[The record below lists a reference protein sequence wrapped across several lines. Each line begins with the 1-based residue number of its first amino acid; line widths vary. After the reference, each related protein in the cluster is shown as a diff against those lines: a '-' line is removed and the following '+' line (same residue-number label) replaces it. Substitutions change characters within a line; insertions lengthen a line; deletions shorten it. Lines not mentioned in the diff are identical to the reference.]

1 MSSSSPQLLSG
12 KNDAALT
19 RAWGVWRACVVG
31 ARLAELAMLKHHTSH
46 RVWWRSG
53 LSSSRFGGM
62 YLGSRSDK
70 KPESWLQ
77 RHRSGGGTGGGG
89 AAGGTRVRIVNL
101 DETKTRI
108 PVVLED
114 SKDDGDDE
122 ALAIDF
128 RDVWFT
134 PQTSTGIAEYFCP
147 DEIYSAEVAP
157 TAPKSTGDTEY
168 LCREDVVLVLC
179 DSQTETGQ
187 VFCSDSQTETSQVFC
202 SDSQI
207 ETSQLFCDYQTE
219 TSLPEATMAEAAAAA
234 EHEQKRAAAVKLA
247 AKVWDPSSL
256 MTRHIRIPSFDQI
269 IR

>member
-1 MSSSSPQLLSG
+1 MNCHISSSSPQLLSG
-12 KNDAALT
+12 ANDAALT
-19 RAWGVWRACVVG
+19 RAWGAWRACVVG

-53 LSSSRFGGM
+53 LSSNRFGGT
-62 YLGSRSDK
+62 YFGSRSGK

-89 AAGGTRVRIVNL
+89 AAGGMRVRIVDF
-101 DETKTRI
+101 DEDQTRI
-108 PVVLED
+108 PVVHED

-128 RDVWFT
+128 RNVWFT
-134 PQTSTGIAEYFCP
+134 PQTSAGIAEYFCQ
-147 DEIYSAEVAP
+147 DEVAP
-157 TAPKSTGDTEY
+157 TAPKSTGDAEY
-168 LCREDVVLVLC
+168 LSREEVVLVLR

-207 ETSQLFCDYQTE
+207 ETSQLFCDCQTE

-234 EHEQKRAAAVKLA
+234 EHERAAAVKLA

-256 MTRHIRIPSFDQI
+256 MTWHIRIPSFDQI